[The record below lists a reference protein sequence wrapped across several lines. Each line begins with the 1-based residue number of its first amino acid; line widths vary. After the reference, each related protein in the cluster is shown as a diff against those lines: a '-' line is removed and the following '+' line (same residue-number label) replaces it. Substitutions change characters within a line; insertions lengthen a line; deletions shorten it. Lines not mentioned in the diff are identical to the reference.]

1 MNFFTLSRIKKLN
14 SNYADGILKVILIKK
29 YIYKLILAESKVA
42 LTESL
47 GTFNFVSFVQ
57 RNSEKVETKTFI
69 IFYFKV

>member
-29 YIYKLILAESKVA
+29 IYTNLFLAESKVA

-47 GTFNFVSFVQ
+47 GTFNFVSFVR
-57 RNSEKVETKTFI
+57 RNSEKVETKTYI
-69 IFYFKV
+69 IFYFKT